1 MEEEEWEGVGWEM
14 EDDGDGITIVKEL
27 EDFDSSI

>member
-1 MEEEEWEGVGWEM
+1 MEEEELEGVGWEM
-14 EDDGDGITIVKEL
+14 EDGRDGITIVKRL